1 VFDFLRLNG
10 APIYPQHGLPLQS
23 PLMGVPYCGQYEGK
37 LLWVHHT
44 HDSSLWPPQGV
55 IYEEATIRAQGA
67 QRAKERFCLRWT
79 ENAEH
84 ISPSFLPS
92 SPKRATSTWLIDY
105 MPIIEQ
111 SLLDLC
117 DWAEKGVVPA
127 GTTYEFSD
135 GKVTLPPT
143 ANERGGIQPVVSV
156 TIKGSAR
163 ADVKVNAPVT
173 LELDA
178 AVPPAGGT
186 IIAVEWSLD
195 GSGVFTAEPGV
206 SGEAR
211 TLKLS
216 KSHRYD
222 KPGVYFATARVT
234 SHRDGDISAQ
244 HRRLVNVASARIV
257 VT

>member
-1 VFDFLRLNG
+1 
-10 APIYPQHGLPLQS
+10 
-23 PLMGVPYCGQYEGK
+23 
-37 LLWVHHT
+37 VHHT

-55 IYEEATIRAQGA
+55 IYEEATIRAQGP

-84 ISPSFLPS
+84 ISPSFLPTS
-92 SPKRATSTWLIDY
+92 SKRATSTWLIDY

-127 GTTYEFSD
+127 GTTYTFSD
-135 GKVTLPPT
+135 GKVSLPAT

-156 TIKGSAR
+156 TVNGSQR
-163 ADVKVNAPVT
+163 ADVKVNASVS
-173 LELDA
+173 LELNA
-178 AVPPAGGT
+178 AVPLAGGT

-195 GSGVFTAEPGV
+195 GSGEFTAEPGIN
-206 SGEAR
+206 GQAR
-211 TLKLS
+211 SLKLS
-216 KSHRYD
+216 KTHRYAGS
-222 KPGVYFATARVT
+222 GVYFATARVT
-234 SHRDGDISAQ
+234 SHRDGDVSAES
-244 HRRLVNVASARIV
+244 RRLVNVASARIV

>member
-1 VFDFLRLNG
+1 
-10 APIYPQHGLPLQS
+10 
-23 PLMGVPYCGQYEGK
+23 
-37 LLWVHHT
+37 
-44 HDSSLWPPQGV
+44 
-55 IYEEATIRAQGA
+55 
-67 QRAKERFCLRWT
+67 
-79 ENAEH
+79 
-84 ISPSFLPS
+84 
-92 SPKRATSTWLIDY
+92 LIDY

-135 GKVTLPPT
+135 GKVTLPAT
-143 ANERGGIQPVVSV
+143 AAERGGIQPVVSV
-156 TIKGSAR
+156 MIKGSPR
-163 ADVKVNAPVT
+163 ADIKVNAPVS

-178 AVPPAGGT
+178 AAPPAGGS

-195 GSGVFTAEPGV
+195 GSGAFTAEPGIN
-206 SGEAR
+206 GQAR
-211 TLKLS
+211 SLKLS
-216 KSHRYD
+216 KTHSYA

-234 SHRDGDISAQ
+234 SHREGDISAL